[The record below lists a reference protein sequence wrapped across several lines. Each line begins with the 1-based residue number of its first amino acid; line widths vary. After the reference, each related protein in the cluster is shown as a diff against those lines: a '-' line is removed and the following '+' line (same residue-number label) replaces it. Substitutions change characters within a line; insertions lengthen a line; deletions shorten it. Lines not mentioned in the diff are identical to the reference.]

1 MKKLTR
7 MLMIRWYSYEKE
19 LIDFDMIN
27 FLTGKTAAGK
37 STIIDALQLVIL
49 GDSSGSYFNKAANQ
63 KSVRSL
69 KGYLYGETGDDGDA
83 GYEYLRTGPFTSY
96 VALEFYDTEKGK
108 YFTVGFAADCGR
120 ELSVNYRWF
129 LIPQKAIPEN
139 CFIDERTDI
148 PYDLNGLKLF
158 LNRYAGK
165 KGFEFYD
172 TNRRYQEVTEG
183 KFGQI
188 KRKYRLLFKKAVPF
202 TPITD
207 IEKFI
212 TESICDVKHEIRV
225 EEMQSG
231 IRQYKSLED
240 EAKRTTEKVEALTE
254 IRALSERY
262 EAEKEKLKQQ
272 RYIVVR
278 AEKEEYLREEEGLKA
293 QLLETERLFRETEE
307 RIQSLRREGEELFL
321 ELEKLEEEYHGSDLV
336 KKARELE
343 ERISKAKEE
352 IRALHGSAEEALKK
366 LRSFGEN
373 WSLRLKRAEECGFR
387 GGEEQRPLLDRL
399 SRLRLP
405 GEEGGEP
412 EESSDFSFRLAAE
425 KLTALKEDFLLYR
438 EELRARRR
446 QLSSRLSELE
456 AKIRDLEK
464 GFKPYPSYVTGLKA
478 VLEKTLFERTGHT
491 VTVSI
496 LAELLEVRNPEWRN
510 AVEAYLDRQKF
521 YLLLPEEYYEEA
533 LKIYDEVRRERGLY
547 DAGLVDI
554 GKLKRSGSF
563 KARDGSL
570 AEELEAE
577 NEDARIF
584 IDYLLGQVMKCER
597 VEELKEHRTSITRS
611 VMLYKNFVARKID
624 PRRYQDPFIGRKSTK
639 ILLKKLKEE
648 QEELQSE
655 ERILA
660 KNHALMEELSRAEAL
675 SSYEAESHA
684 ESLRAYRELPEL
696 KERVKTLSAE
706 LGKLDLSYVDRLRE
720 EIQKKRAEQKRRE
733 DERERLQKQLGS
745 YQERR
750 RLLSEEQLPR
760 LRREVERIKEA
771 ISENFSPDWIE
782 NTGEARFLKEQAQK
796 GARTSLSL
804 RESFQ
809 RAANL
814 TENEIKKKF
823 DERGRLRM
831 RYNSLYRMPFD
842 VNRDSNEDY
851 DRELREK
858 KEILLPEYIGKIRDA
873 KEKAYA
879 QFRDDFIAKLKSNV
893 ESVREQIRELNESL
907 RRSVFGTDR
916 YHFVLSPRSEYRDYY
931 NMITDPLLMD
941 TGGWNIAS
949 ESFNKKY
956 QKQIDE
962 LFQLLVISEEQP
974 SAERQR
980 EYEKN
985 IAKFT
990 DYKTYLS
997 FDLIVSNEQGE
1008 EQRLSK
1014 TLLKK
1019 SGGETQLPF
1028 YISLLASFSQVCRIR
1043 MKGSAA
1049 ANTIRLII
1057 LDEAF
1062 SKMDGERIRES
1073 IVLLR
1078 RFGLQAIFSAPPD
1091 KIPDIAPIVDRNI
1104 AVYREHHHSFTRY
1117 FDPREI
1123 EEETE
1128 PESGY
1133 EPGGESR

>member
-129 LIPQKAIPEN
+129 LIPQKGIPEN

-148 PYDLNGLKLF
+148 PYDLNGLKSF

-373 WSLRLKRAEECGFR
+373 WSLRLKRA
-387 GGEEQRPLLDRL
+387 
-399 SRLRLP
+399 
-405 GEEGGEP
+405 
-412 EESSDFSFRLAAE
+412 
-425 KLTALKEDFLLYR
+425 
-438 EELRARRR
+438 
-446 QLSSRLSELE
+446 
-456 AKIRDLEK
+456 KIRDLEK

-478 VLEKTLFERTGHT
+478 VLEKTLFERTAHT

-563 KARDGSL
+563 KARGGSL

-648 QEELQSE
+648 QEELQRE

-706 LGKLDLSYVDRLRE
+706 LGKLDLSYADRLRE

-745 YQERR
+745 FQERR

-760 LRREVERIKEA
+760 LRKEVERIKEA

-782 NTGEARFLKEQAQK
+782 NTGEVRFLKEQARK